1 MPDDE
6 TYDLEDED
14 PEDDGVLDASD
25 TLEGDPGDDPLDT
38 GIEPP
43 DRWSAGERFGTTLA
57 EERAGESLDQLLA
70 EEEPEPDP
78 YAEGR
83 FRRTPR
89 WPATIR
95 SPGPGGWSPRT
106 RERTRMPRPTWSP
119 ATWGSTPAPPAPR
132 KRPSTCRTTSAGV
145 SGARPRGDGTVAA
158 MTESASAPVVYSG
171 RTAWARNLQTPLRQ
185 FLRTETGSAA
195 VLLAATVA
203 ALAWVNIDA
212 ASYRTVW
219 DTRLSVSLG
228 GAGVS
233 QDLGEWINSGLM
245 TFFFLV
251 VGLEARREFD
261 MGELRERR
269 RLALPLLA
277 GAGGMIVPIAIYL
290 LINAGRPSAHGWG
303 TAMST
308 DTAFALGMLALVG
321 RHLPDRVR
329 TYLLTFSVV
338 DDLVGIAI
346 IAFAYSGQIHVDAL
360 LTGLA
365 ILGRHWPSCGRRGV
379 RYGPAYALLGVA
391 AWIAIFKSGV
401 DPVLVGLVMGLMT
414 YARPAARG
422 DLERASDL
430 FRLFREQPT
439 PELAQ
444 SAREGVRTALSPND
458 RLQQIYHPLT
468 SYVIVPLFALSNT
481 GVVISGSFLARAFT
495 SPVTLGILV
504 GYVVGKPLGTAGA
517 AWLVTRV
524 SRGRIRPPVGWAA
537 VAGAGAIG
545 GIGFTVS
552 LLIAS
557 LAFRGAQLEEARV
570 GVLSAGIVASAL
582 TLDRVPAGRTAAQAA
597 ARSAPCSA
605 RRRSS
610 PTSPCRSTPSATTCA
625 ARRSRRS
632 PWSST
637 ETSSAR
643 TAARP
648 SRWSASCWPTT
659 ATSATSGGTCRST
672 TCTRTPRPPRRRPRR
687 RPRRAPSGR
696 CTTCCSATRER
707 CGPRTWSATPP
718 ASAWTSRG
726 SPTTSTQHAGAAQ
739 VAEDV
744 DSADLS
750 GVSGTPTFFING
762 IRHQGAYDIET
773 LLGRGQGGP
782 GPGRDQGVTGRK
794 AGPAPAHRRHAA
806 AALPRLPG
814 A

>member
-1 MPDDE
+1 
-6 TYDLEDED
+6 
-14 PEDDGVLDASD
+14 
-25 TLEGDPGDDPLDT
+25 
-38 GIEPP
+38 
-43 DRWSAGERFGTTLA
+43 
-57 EERAGESLDQLLA
+57 
-70 EEEPEPDP
+70 
-78 YAEGR
+78 
-83 FRRTPR
+83 
-89 WPATIR
+89 
-95 SPGPGGWSPRT
+95 
-106 RERTRMPRPTWSP
+106 
-119 ATWGSTPAPPAPR
+119 
-132 KRPSTCRTTSAGV
+132 
-145 SGARPRGDGTVAA
+145 

-195 VLLAATVA
+195 VLLAATVT

-228 GAGVS
+228 SASVS
-233 QDLGEWINSGLM
+233 QDLGGWINSGLM

-338 DDLVGIAI
+338 DDLAGITV

-365 ILGRHWPSCGRRGV
+365 ILGGVAVLRAAGV

-401 DPVLVGLVMGLMT
+401 DPVLVGLVIGLMT
-414 YARPAARG
+414 YARPAARS

-430 FRLFREQPT
+430 FRMFREQPT

-495 SPVTLGILV
+495 SPITLGILV

-570 GVLSAGIVASAL
+570 GVLSAAIVASAL
-582 TLDRVPAGRTAAQAA
+582 AWTVFRLVARLPKPLKIRALFGSSQVITDLAVPVDPERDHVRGPKKSPVTVVEYGDFECPYCGQAEPVVRELLADYGDVRYVWRHLPLNDVHPNAQAA
-597 ARSAPCSA
+597 AE
-605 RRRSS
+605 
-610 PTSPCRSTPSATTCA
+610 ATEA
-625 ARRSRRS
+625 A
-632 PWSST
+632 
-637 ETSSAR
+637 
-643 TAARP
+643 
-648 SRWSASCWPTT
+648 
-659 ATSATSGGTCRST
+659 
-672 TCTRTPRPPRRRPRR
+672 TRQDAFWEMHDLLLGHQGALRPPDLVGYAASLGLDIPRF
-687 RPRRAPSGR
+687 
-696 CTTCCSATRER
+696 TDDLK
-707 CGPRTWSATPP
+707 
-718 ASAWTSRG
+718 
-726 SPTTSTQHAGAAQ
+726 QHAGAAH

-762 IRHQGAYDIET
+762 IRHQGAYDIDT
-773 LLGRGQGGP
+773 LSAAVRAA
-782 GPGRDQGVTGRK
+782 RARAAIK
-794 AGPAPAHRRHAA
+794 A
-806 AALPRLPG
+806 
-814 A
+814 

>member
-1 MPDDE
+1 
-6 TYDLEDED
+6 
-14 PEDDGVLDASD
+14 
-25 TLEGDPGDDPLDT
+25 
-38 GIEPP
+38 
-43 DRWSAGERFGTTLA
+43 
-57 EERAGESLDQLLA
+57 
-70 EEEPEPDP
+70 
-78 YAEGR
+78 
-83 FRRTPR
+83 
-89 WPATIR
+89 
-95 SPGPGGWSPRT
+95 
-106 RERTRMPRPTWSP
+106 
-119 ATWGSTPAPPAPR
+119 
-132 KRPSTCRTTSAGV
+132 
-145 SGARPRGDGTVAA
+145 

-171 RTAWARNLQTPLRQ
+171 RTAWARSLQTPLRQ

-195 VLLAATVA
+195 VLLAATVI
-203 ALAWVNIDA
+203 ALVWVNLDA
-212 ASYRTVW
+212 SSYRGVW
-219 DTRLSVSLG
+219 DTRLSVNVGSASLSDDLG
-228 GAGVS
+228 G
-233 QDLGEWINSGLM
+233 WINSGLM

-261 MGELRERR
+261 MGELRERSR
-269 RLALPLLA
+269 VALPLLA

-308 DTAFALGMLALVG
+308 DTAFALGVLALVG

-338 DDLVGIAI
+338 DDLAGITI
-346 IAFAYSGQIHVDAL
+346 IALAYSGDVRVPAL

-365 ILGRHWPSCGRRGV
+365 ILGGVPVLRAAGV

-401 DPVLVGLVMGLMT
+401 DPVLVGLLMGLMT
-414 YARPAARG
+414 YARPATRS

-481 GVVISGSFLARAFT
+481 GVVISGGFLARAFT
-495 SPVTLGILV
+495 SPITLGILV
-504 GYVVGKPLGTAGA
+504 GYVVGKPLGTTGA

-557 LAFRGAQLEEARV
+557 LAFRGAQLDEAKV

-582 TLDRVPAGRTAAQAA
+582 SWAVFRLVERLPKPLKLRALYGTAQVITDLAVPVDPERDHVRGPMKSPVTMVEYGDFECPYCGQAEPVVRELLADYGDVRYVWRHLPLNDVHPNAQAA
-597 ARSAPCSA
+597 AEAA
-605 RRRSS
+605 E
-610 PTSPCRSTPSATTCA
+610 AA
-625 ARRSRRS
+625 ARQDAF
-632 PWSST
+632 W
-637 ETSSAR
+637 EMHDLLLDHQGAL
-643 TAARP
+643 
-648 SRWSASCWPTT
+648 
-659 ATSATSGGTCRST
+659 
-672 TCTRTPRPPRRRPRR
+672 RPRDLVGYAADLHLDIQQFISDLR
-687 RPRRAPSGR
+687 NH
-696 CTTCCSATRER
+696 E
-707 CGPRTWSATPP
+707 
-718 ASAWTSRG
+718 
-726 SPTTSTQHAGAAQ
+726 GAAH

-750 GVSGTPTFFING
+750 SVSGTPTFFING
-762 IRHQGAYDIET
+762 IRHQGAYDIDT
-773 LLGRGQGGP
+773 LSAAVRAA
-782 GPGRDQGVTGRK
+782 RARAAIK
-794 AGPAPAHRRHAA
+794 A
-806 AALPRLPG
+806 
-814 A
+814 

>member
-1 MPDDE
+1 
-6 TYDLEDED
+6 
-14 PEDDGVLDASD
+14 
-25 TLEGDPGDDPLDT
+25 
-38 GIEPP
+38 
-43 DRWSAGERFGTTLA
+43 
-57 EERAGESLDQLLA
+57 
-70 EEEPEPDP
+70 
-78 YAEGR
+78 
-83 FRRTPR
+83 
-89 WPATIR
+89 
-95 SPGPGGWSPRT
+95 
-106 RERTRMPRPTWSP
+106 
-119 ATWGSTPAPPAPR
+119 
-132 KRPSTCRTTSAGV
+132 
-145 SGARPRGDGTVAA
+145 
-158 MTESASAPVVYSG
+158 MTDSASAPAVYSG
-171 RTAWARNLQTPLRQ
+171 RTAWARSLQTPLRQ

-195 VLLAATVA
+195 FLLAATVI
-203 ALAWVNIDA
+203 ALAWVNLDA
-212 ASYRTVW
+212 SSYRAVW
-219 DTRLSVSLG
+219 DTRLSISVGSADLSDDLG
-228 GAGVS
+228 G
-233 QDLGEWINSGLM
+233 WINSGLM

-290 LINAGRPSAHGWG
+290 AINAGRPSAHGWG

-308 DTAFALGMLALVG
+308 DTAFALGVLALVG

-338 DDLVGIAI
+338 DDLAGITI
-346 IAFAYSGQIHVDAL
+346 IALAYSGQIHVDAL

-365 ILGRHWPSCGRRGV
+365 ILVGVPVLRVTGV

-391 AWIAIFKSGV
+391 AWIAFFKSGV

-414 YARPAARG
+414 YARPAARS

-430 FRLFREQPT
+430 FRMFREQPT

-495 SPVTLGILV
+495 SPITLGILV
-504 GYVVGKPLGTAGA
+504 GYVVGKPLGTTGS

-537 VAGAGAIG
+537 VFGAGAIG

-557 LAFRGAQLEEARV
+557 LAFHGVQLEEARV

-582 TLDRVPAGRTAAQAA
+582 SWTVFRLVARLPKPLRLRALFGTSQVITDLAVPVNPERDHVRGPKKSPLTMVEYGDFECPYCGQAEPVVRELLADYGDVRYVWRHLPLNDVHPNAQAA
-597 ARSAPCSA
+597 AE
-605 RRRSS
+605 
-610 PTSPCRSTPSATTCA
+610 A
-625 ARRSRRS
+625 AEAASRQDAFWEMHDLLLDHQGALRH
-632 PWSST
+632 
-637 ETSSAR
+637 R
-643 TAARP
+643 DLVGYAA
-648 SRWSASCWPTT
+648 SL
-659 ATSATSGGTCRST
+659 GLDI
-672 TCTRTPRPPRRRPRR
+672 PRF
-687 RPRRAPSGR
+687 
-696 CTTCCSATRER
+696 TDDLN
-707 CGPRTWSATPP
+707 
-718 ASAWTSRG
+718 
-726 SPTTSTQHAGAAQ
+726 QHAGAAQ

-762 IRHQGAYDIET
+762 IRHQGAYDIDT
-773 LLGRGQGGP
+773 LS
-782 GPGRDQGVTGRK
+782 
-794 AGPAPAHRRHAA
+794 AA
-806 AALPRLPG
+806 VRAAR
-814 A
+814 ARAAINA